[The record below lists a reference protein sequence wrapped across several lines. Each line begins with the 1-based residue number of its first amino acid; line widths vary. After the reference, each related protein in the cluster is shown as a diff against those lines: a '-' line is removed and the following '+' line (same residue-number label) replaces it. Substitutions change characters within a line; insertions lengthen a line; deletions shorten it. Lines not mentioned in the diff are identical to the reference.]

1 MPNTIRL
8 SSVTLNCDDAQAL
21 ANFYA
26 LVTDGEVT
34 FCRGGWA
41 TVATPGG
48 RIDVQAVEGYQRPQW
63 PGPAGTSILH
73 LDFLV
78 EDLAAAEQKV
88 LQAGAVRFEF
98 QPNAAHCLVFADP
111 AGHPFCLTTVD
122 ELG

>member
-1 MPNTIRL
+1 MQTAIRL
-8 SSVTLNCDDAQAL
+8 SSVTLNCDDAQVL
-21 ANFYA
+21 ADFYA
-26 LVTDGEVT
+26 LITDGQVT

-41 TVATPGG
+41 TVTTPGG
-48 RIDVQAVEGYQRPQW
+48 RIDVQAVESYERPQW
-63 PGPAGTSILH
+63 PGSAGTSILH

-78 EDLAAAEQKV
+78 ENLADAEQRV
-88 LQAGAVRFEF
+88 LQAGAIRFDF